1 MGRGLMSRF
10 DLIVLD
16 FDGTFTDVEKEAD
29 PFFAAYR
36 GQVEEQFGDVKA
48 DWAEAEATI
57 AKDPAHYGWSYGG
70 HVVAPGNA
78 DPYLRATVIM
88 NMVFEQRG
96 LFPDMDERTE
106 VLQRLYF
113 ENYPKA
119 DTVFR
124 PEAKDVVETLLRGDT
139 PVFVVTNSATHDVQQ
154 KLNTLAPVG
163 REKLTVHG
171 DARKY
176 IVNEPEVSSPAF
188 EAVPKTMEVE
198 GLRRPILLRRG
209 DYFTML
215 TSLWKQTGATPERTF
230 VAGDIFE
237 LDLAMPAVLG
247 ASVHLVLKERTAPFE
262 KTAVEQVGGQYSETL
277 TPILERL
284 GY

>member
-1 MGRGLMSRF
+1 MSRF

-36 GQVEEQFGDVKA
+36 GQVEEQFGDVA
-48 DWAEAEATI
+48 SDWADSEAII
-57 AKDPAHYGWSYGG
+57 AGDPAHYGWTYGG

-88 NMVFEQRG
+88 NMVFDRRD
-96 LFPDMDERTE
+96 LFPDLDERTE

-113 ENYPKA
+113 DNYPKA

-124 PEAKDVVETLLRGDT
+124 PEAKHVVETLLRGQA
-139 PVFVVTNSATHDVQQ
+139 PVFIVTNSATHDVQQ
-154 KLNTLAPVG
+154 KLNALAPAG
-163 REKLTVHG
+163 REKLTVYG

-188 EAVPKTMEVE
+188 DAVPQTMEVV
-198 GLRRPILLRRG
+198 GLRRPVFLRRG
-209 DYFTML
+209 DYFTMMKN
-215 TSLWKQTGATPERTF
+215 LWELTGATPEKTL

-247 ASVHLVLKERTAPFE
+247 ASVHLVLKERTAEFE

-284 GY
+284 G